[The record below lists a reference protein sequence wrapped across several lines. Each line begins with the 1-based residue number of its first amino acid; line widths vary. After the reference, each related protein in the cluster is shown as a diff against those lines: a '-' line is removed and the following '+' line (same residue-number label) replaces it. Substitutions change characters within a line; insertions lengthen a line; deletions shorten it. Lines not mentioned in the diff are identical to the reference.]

1 MYTSPIPPGKDLKLF
16 QPKKNTVLVSHGRPP
31 WYGEDG
37 KHIGNAFVIG
47 VAGGS
52 ASGKT
57 HVAREI
63 VRALGSIPTVIILS
77 QDSFYKYHTP
87 EELALAHANM
97 LDFDHPDA
105 IDMPMFVACLADLK
119 ECKQSNIPVYSF
131 AEHQRLAETKY
142 LYGATVIIAE
152 GIMALHDPALRAL
165 YDLKIFVQCDSDLML
180 ARRIKRDVKERGRGV
195 EGILNQ
201 YLRFVKPSYDNFVR
215 PTSSHA
221 DIIVPGSNNAVAIEL
236 ICTHIRRQLQ
246 ERSNQ
251 FRERIAIPHQYIK
264 SNSGSSTPPPTL
276 EDLNLTV
283 LPNTP
288 QVQGILTILR
298 DRGCSRQ
305 DFVFFVDRLS
315 TLLFEHALQ
324 HLPYVPKTVVTP
336 VGADSHGKQLDASH
350 ICGVCIQRSG
360 GALERGFR
368 RVVRDVPVGSL
379 LIQSDLTTG
388 EPMCLQVML
397 PVHVRYRHSAENTW
411 VFLLDAQ
418 IGTGAA
424 AFMSIRILLDHGVK
438 EDHIVFVAFLVAR
451 GGGISVLRHAFP
463 EVKFVCAAVDDEM
476 EEGWLEGVQDE
487 ITNPGGIGRKV
498 WVMEPGMGQ
507 IGEM

>member
-1 MYTSPIPPGKDLKLF
+1 MSAQLF
-16 QPKKNTVLVSHGRPP
+16 EARPKRSIRDAHLPKSTRKGLEAFPTKEEYRAGIS
-31 WYGEDG
+31 WSATLDG
-37 KHIGNAFVIG
+37 KKIGNAFVIG

-77 QDSFYKYHTP
+77 QDSFYKHHSS
-87 EELALAHANM
+87 EELVLAHANM
-97 LDFDHPDA
+97 LDFDHPSA
-105 IDMPMFVACLADLK
+105 IDMPMFASCLADLK
-119 ECKQSNIPVYSF
+119 QCKQSNIPVYSF
-131 AEHQRLAETKY
+131 AEHQRLQETKY

-152 GIMALHDPALRAL
+152 GIMALHDQSLRSL

-180 ARRIKRDVKERGRGV
+180 ARRIKRDVKERGRSV
-195 EGILNQ
+195 EGVLDQ

-215 PTSSHA
+215 PTSSYA

-236 ICTHIRRQLQ
+236 ICTHVRRQLR

-251 FRERIAIPHQYIK
+251 FREKMAIPHLSIK
-264 SNSGSSTPPPTL
+264 SKSGSHTPPPEL
-276 EDLNLTV
+276 EELNLTV
-283 LPNTP
+283 HPNTP
-288 QVQGILTILR
+288 QMKGILTILR
-298 DRGCSRQ
+298 DKNRSRQ
-305 DFVFFVDRLS
+305 DFIFFVDRLS
-315 TLLFEHALQ
+315 TLLIEHALQ
-324 HLPYVPKTVVTP
+324 HLPYLPSTVVTP
-336 VGADSHGKQLDASH
+336 IGVESPGKKLDAMH

-360 GALERGFR
+360 GCLERGFR
-368 RVVRDVPVGSL
+368 RVIRDAPMGSL
-379 LIQSDLTTG
+379 LIQSDAVTG

-397 PVHVRYRHSAENTW
+397 PMAIRFRHMAENSW

-424 AFMSIRILLDHGVK
+424 AFMSIRILLDHGVR

-451 GGGISVLRHAFP
+451 GGGISILRRAFP
-463 EVKFVCAAVDDEM
+463 EVKIVCAAVDDEM

-487 ITNPGGIGRKV
+487 L
-498 WVMEPGMGQ
+498 
-507 IGEM
+507 